1 MIVSTTVHDGRY
13 IIYILAVQYVNV
25 HDLYDLYNLYDPYV
39 LHDLYGIQILDPY
52 DLDNICD
59 KRND

>member
-13 IIYILAVQYVNV
+13 TIYILAVQYVNV
-25 HDLYDLYNLYDPYV
+25 HDLYDPYV

-52 DLDNICD
+52 DLDNLCD
-59 KRND
+59 QRND